1 MHSAIAF
8 LLKHG
13 SFLVFAWVL
22 AEQLGLPIPSAPLLL
37 AAGALAGSG
46 HLSFGVSLLMAL
58 LGALIADFLWYELG
72 RRKGIRILEFLCRIS
87 LEPDSC
93 VRRTEGVFAKHG
105 ARSLLVAKFLPGL
118 STVAPPLAGIFDMRR
133 LRFLLYDALG
143 ALLWSGSFLGLGYAF
158 SGQIE
163 RVADRALA
171 LGSRLLIF
179 LALALAAWIGWKFLK
194 RQRFIRELRIA
205 RITVQELKKKLEAG
219 EDVVIVDLRHSL
231 DFEADPE
238 TIPGAVR
245 MDAKEL
251 EEKNGLLPR
260 DRDVVLYCT

>member
-22 AEQLGLPIPSAPLLL
+22 ADQ
-37 AAGALAGSG
+37 
-46 HLSFGVSLLMAL
+46 
-58 LGALIADFLWYELG
+58 LGAL
-72 RRKGIRILEFLCRIS
+72 R
-87 LEPDSC
+87 
-93 VRRTEGVFAKHG
+93 
-105 ARSLLVAKFLPGL
+105 
-118 STVAPPLAGIFDMRR
+118 
-133 LRFLLYDALG
+133 
-143 ALLWSGSFLGLGYAF
+143 WSGSFLGFGYAC

-205 RITVQELKKKLEAG
+205 RITVQELKEKLEAG

-260 DRDVVLYCT
+260 DRDGVLYCT